1 MTPQSQLKRFSI
13 AYILLVLLISITV
26 GVAITGNLQRESLER
41 AKDQLRDEAGIFA
54 RLALSGLQGG
64 QSPRDLAEILA
75 GSESLGDLR
84 VTVVR
89 QNGAVVAD
97 SAVDPAQADNLLQR
111 PEIVEALSE
120 GIGFTRR
127 VSPVQGREM
136 LYCALQLRCG
146 DQACGFVR
154 TAMPLER
161 VSREFRATRRII
173 LAGALVLGGISLL
186 LGLYL
191 MRGALRPL
199 SARTRAAESEAA
211 GSRERLATILA
222 SMSDGVVAVDRD
234 QHVVHMNAAAGAL
247 FELHPEQCIGV
258 PVWKVLRNSEILDA
272 LDSAQT
278 ELTEGEIILHADAQT
293 GSGRRIVELRAAP
306 LKKPNGEVG
315 GAVLVFHDLTRLRHL
330 ESVRQDFV
338 ANVSHEIKT
347 PLSAIHGIVET
358 MIDDPEMS
366 SVMQEHFLLRML
378 EQSQRLGNLVRD
390 LIALSRFESEDLP
403 LDLEELDLRQPILD
417 ARERFDMSARE
428 KELSLVTDLPDHPV
442 WVEGDG
448 EALRQ
453 VFDNLLSNAVR
464 YTPEGGHIMT
474 RLKEERGVAWAEV
487 EDSGIGIAEEHLGR
501 IFERFY
507 RVDKA
512 RSREQGGTG
521 LGLSIV
527 KHIASRMGG
536 GVSVRSQA
544 GSGTTFCVHLP
555 LSKSESSPSPHD
567 SEP

>member
-13 AYILLVLLISITV
+13 AYILLVLLVSITV
-26 GVAITGNLQRESLER
+26 GVTISGNLQRESLKH
-41 AKDQLRDEAGIFA
+41 AKDQLREEAEIFA
-54 RLALSGLQGG
+54 RLVRVGLEENG
-64 QSPRDLAEILA
+64 SPRELSRLLDGAER
-75 GSESLGDLR
+75 LGDLR
-84 VTVVR
+84 VTIVAED
-89 QNGAVVAD
+89 GTVVAD
-97 SAVDPAQADNLLQR
+97 SALDSARSDNLMQRKEILEASTRGVGFASRVSSLQR
-111 PEIVEALSE
+111 
-120 GIGFTRR
+120 
-127 VSPVQGREM
+127 REM

-146 DQACGFVR
+146 NQPCGYVR

-161 VSREFRATRRII
+161 VSKEFQSTRRVI
-173 LAGALVLGGISLL
+173 LAGALVLGAISLL

-199 SARTRAAESEAA
+199 SDRTRAAEVEAA
-211 GSRERLATILA
+211 DSRERFATILS
-222 SMSDGVVAVDRD
+222 SMTDGVVAVNKD
-234 QHVVHMNAAAGAL
+234 QCVVHMNAAAGTL
-247 FELHPEQCIGV
+247 FDLQPEECIGV

-278 ELTEGEIILHADAQT
+278 EVTEGEITLHADAET
-293 GSGRRIVELRAAP
+293 GRGKRILELRAAP
-306 LKKPNGEVG
+306 LEKPSGEVG
-315 GAVLVFHDLTRLRHL
+315 GAVLVFHDLTRMRHL

-366 SVMQEHFLLRML
+366 SEMQEHFLLRMF

-403 LDLEELDLRQPILD
+403 LDKEELDLRQPILD
-417 ARERFDMSARE
+417 AYERFDISARE
-428 KELSLVTDLPDHPV
+428 KELSLVTDLPDHPL

-464 YTPEGGHIMT
+464 YTPDGGQITM

-507 RVDKA
+507 RVDNA

-536 GVSVRSQA
+536 GVSVRSQP

-555 LSKSESSPSPHD
+555 LSKSKSSPSPDD
-567 SEP
+567 SEA